1 MVKRGSLDGWA
12 AMSLHPS
19 AASAIIAFKDRG
31 RTATKHWF
39 AKSLAPLLQ
48 NYLPENPNL
57 ALVSMPVRA
66 AAIKRRGFD
75 HSRTLALAVQS
86 QTGVSVAKKVLS
98 FSREATDQRNL
109 GIRGRSA
116 NLANSMVA
124 RPIKRPVVLI
134 DDVVTTG
141 ATLLEARRALLVA
154 GVEVLGFIAIAETLS
169 KS

>member
-1 MVKRGSLDGWA
+1 MRGSLSGWA
-12 AMSLHPS
+12 AMSLHPA

-31 RTATKHWF
+31 RTATKAWF
-39 AKSLAPLLQ
+39 AKQMTPLLQ
-48 NYLPENPNL
+48 NYLRENPSL

-75 HSRTLALAVQS
+75 HARTLAIALQA
-86 QTGVSVAKKVLS
+86 QTGVSVAKGVLS
-98 FSREATDQRNL
+98 FAREASDQRNL
-109 GIRGRSA
+109 GVSGRSA

-124 RPIKRPVVLI
+124 KPLNRPVVLI

-141 ATLLEARRALLVA
+141 ATVLEGRRALMQA
-154 GVEVLGFIAIAETLS
+154 GVEVLGFVTIAETLA